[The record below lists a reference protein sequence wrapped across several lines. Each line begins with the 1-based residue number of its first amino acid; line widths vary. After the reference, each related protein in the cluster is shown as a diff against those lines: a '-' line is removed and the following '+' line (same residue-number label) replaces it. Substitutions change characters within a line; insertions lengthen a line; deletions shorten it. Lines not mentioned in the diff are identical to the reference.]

1 MKQTITHFRCRAILL
16 FLSLFL
22 GIGQGAAS
30 VKIDGIYYE
39 LNASENTASV
49 TSGNWYSGSITIPTA
64 VIYNGTQY
72 SVTRIGVKAFYA
84 CSKLTSIDMPNTIT
98 SIEEEAFSGCEN
110 LTSITFP
117 NSVRHIR
124 KQAFSWCSGLTSIT
138 LSNTLESIG
147 YESFIG
153 CSSLASIDIPS
164 SVVSM
169 ERGAFS
175 DCSGLISITIPN
187 TFTNIGDY
195 VFSNCTSLTSIT
207 IPESVTS
214 IGKETFANC
223 TSLVSVTIPNSVTSI
238 GLGAFAGC
246 TSLASITLPE
256 SVTSIGDCAF
266 VSCTDLESITIPN
279 SVTSMGERVFEG
291 STSLRSVSLSASLEN
306 IGNYAFRD
314 CTGLIS
320 ITLPYSIKVV
330 GFGAFCGCS
339 SLESITLPNTLTGIR
354 YAAFWGCSSLASI
367 SIPNSVTSIESS
379 AFQECT
385 SLTSI
390 VLPKSLTNIESELFD
405 DCTNLSS
412 ITIPSSVTS
421 IGSGAFQNCTSL
433 ASITLP
439 TSLTNIDIYAFSGCT
454 GLTSITFPSSL
465 TSIGKRAFEDC
476 TGLTS
481 IFIPKSVTNIEY
493 ESFVGCTEL
502 SSIVVE
508 NGNMV
513 YDSRES
519 CNAIINSETNSLIV
533 GCKNSHIPS
542 SVTSIGTAAFENC
555 TGLMS
560 INIPSSVKNIG
571 MVAFMKCTGLKSIN
585 IPNSVESVGAG
596 AFQYCENLES
606 VTFGNSVTN
615 IGMRAFCGCT
625 GLRSIALPNSVTI
638 IDEEAFYYCPNLSF
652 INIPESVKRIGRNAF
667 SSCKELKMIVV
678 KPITP
683 PVMGSYVFLGCSS
696 LAAIYIPT
704 GTMEVYDKDPWN
716 GFNLVEGHPLDAV
729 MTELELLRM
738 KMPAGEADFSN
749 HGVIQSADQLM
760 TNKPSELDIA
770 NLVDNDVESYFQS
783 MTDSNNESVENYH
796 YLEVD
801 LGVAL
806 QNLWLK
812 HYRRNHTDNAEP
824 KTIRVFAANDQSGDW
839 TEIGVTTLS
848 AGTGTDLIEL
858 GAPYRYVRLVVE
870 DTFGGR
876 IVNNN
881 LFFTWSELGIWN
893 ATNIPADNVAHYTD
907 QLLADARMDVE
918 NGTYNEKAH
927 QSLQLM
933 RDLYAMGHFSRVE
946 NMDIDYTRE
955 YTHTQWQALYVPFD
969 IPYDEISED
978 FIVAELNNFHQYDDD
993 NDGTFDRTE
1002 LEVLHLKSGAII
1014 VHNTPYVIRAKET
1027 GVHTISLQEATL
1039 FDAQVTT
1046 VDCFSLKM
1054 RYFFHGTFCGVSGA
1068 DMFSKQYYAIADGAL
1083 CQANSSETGLN
1094 AFRWY
1099 LSIESRGGVSPVPM
1113 PARIQIVEKEDNIT
1127 TDIYET
1133 EMESPVKAS
1142 VYNLG
1147 GLCVG
1152 RSDQFN
1158 SLPKGV
1164 YIINGK
1170 KFLR

>member
-30 VKIDGIYYE
+30 VKIDGIYYD
-39 LNASENTASV
+39 LDSNKGTASV
-49 TSGNWYSGSITIPTA
+49 TEVPSGSDKYSGSISIPEK
-64 VIYNGTQY
+64 VIYDEKQY
-72 SVTRIGVKAFYA
+72 
-84 CSKLTSIDMPNTIT
+84 TIT
-98 SIEEEAFSGCEN
+98 SVGGYSFWYC
-110 LTSITFP
+110 T
-117 NSVRHIR
+117 
-124 KQAFSWCSGLTSIT
+124 GLTSISMPNSIT
-138 LSNTLESIG
+138 SIG
-147 YESFIG
+147 
-153 CSSLASIDIPS
+153 
-164 SVVSM
+164 
-169 ERGAFS
+169 ERAF
-175 DCSGLISITIPN
+175 L
-187 TFTNIGDY
+187 
-195 VFSNCTSLTSIT
+195 NCTSLTSVI
-207 IPESVTS
+207 
-214 IGKETFANC
+214 
-223 TSLVSVTIPNSVTSI
+223 IPNSVTSI
-238 GLGAFAGC
+238 GNYAFERCTGL
-246 TSLASITLPE
+246 TSLIIPN
-256 SVTSIGDCAF
+256 SVTSIGVEAF
-266 VSCTDLESITIPN
+266 YYCTGLTSLTISSSIRSISYGAFSCCNSLTSITIPN
-279 SVTSMGERVFEG
+279 SVTSIEDFAFNGCEGLTSIVIPESVTSIGEYAF
-291 STSLRSVSLSASLEN
+291 SSCKALPSITIPNSVTN
-306 IGNYAFRD
+306 IGNYAFR
-314 CTGLIS
+314 
-320 ITLPYSIKVV
+320 
-330 GFGAFCGCS
+330 GC
-339 SLESITLPNTLTGIR
+339 E
-354 YAAFWGCSSLASI
+354 
-367 SIPNSVTSIESS
+367 
-379 AFQECT
+379 

-390 VLPKSLTNIESELFD
+390 TIPEAVTSLGEEAFSECPNLFAITFKAPQPVSYIYNCFQPYKYLSLNVICVPKGCAETYGKRYPLNNYIITEGSFVGSIGSIYYSLKEEEKKTAEFLCPSNKTAKSLTIPATIELNG
-405 DCTNLSS
+405 TPYPVSS
-412 ITIPSSVTS
+412 ITNKAFNGCNDLKEINMKASTPPIASPSLFDV
-421 IGSGAFQNCTSL
+421 C
-433 ASITLP
+433 
-439 TSLTNIDIYAFSGCT
+439 
-454 GLTSITFPSSL
+454 SSL
-465 TSIGKRAFEDC
+465 TTIYVPLGALE
-476 TGLTS
+476 G
-481 IFIPKSVTNIEY
+481 Y
-493 ESFVGCTEL
+493 
-502 SSIVVE
+502 
-508 NGNMV
+508 
-513 YDSRES
+513 
-519 CNAIINSETNSLIV
+519 
-533 GCKNSHIPS
+533 
-542 SVTSIGTAAFENC
+542 NC
-555 TGLMS
+555 
-560 INIPSSVKNIG
+560 
-571 MVAFMKCTGLKSIN
+571 
-585 IPNSVESVGAG
+585 E
-596 AFQYCENLES
+596 
-606 VTFGNSVTN
+606 
-615 IGMRAFCGCT
+615 
-625 GLRSIALPNSVTI
+625 
-638 IDEEAFYYCPNLSF
+638 
-652 INIPESVKRIGRNAF
+652 
-667 SSCKELKMIVV
+667 
-678 KPITP
+678 
-683 PVMGSYVFLGCSS
+683 
-696 LAAIYIPT
+696 
-704 GTMEVYDKDPWN
+704 PWN
-716 GFNLVEGHPLDAV
+716 HLKLEEFNPLSPQIA
-729 MTELELLRM
+729 ELE
-738 KMPAGEADFSN
+738 KIIKVMPAGEADFAN

-824 KTIRVFAANDQSGDW
+824 KTIRVFATNEQSGDW

-870 DTFGGR
+870 ETFGGS

-893 ATNIPADNVAHYTD
+893 ATNIPADNVAHYTE

-918 NGTYNEKAH
+918 NGTYNEKTY

-978 FIVAELNNFHQYDDD
+978 FVVAELNNFHQYDDD

-1046 VDCFSLKM
+1046 VDCSSLKM
-1054 RYFFHGTFCGVSGA
+1054 RYFFHGTFYGVSGA

-1083 CQANSSETGLN
+1083 CQATSSETGLN

-1099 LSIESRGGVSPVPM
+1099 LSMESRGGVSPVPM